1 MALIEAA
8 ERIVA
13 ERGIA
18 ALTVK
23 DVQLAARQANRS
35 AVRYHFGS
43 RNDLLEAVLELRMRP
58 VDKKRQEMLDRIGR
72 SDDPPQA
79 RQAVEALVCPLA
91 AETLGRADSRYARF
105 LVQALLDPVLAEIV
119 QKHLRAESF
128 RMVQKLL
135 IGLCPVGEP
144 AAGWRANNIVKLNMI
159 TLATQEGLGTR
170 RPESAVVVADLITS
184 CVALLNAPAS
194 EAMDL
199 QSGDTR

>member
-23 DVQLAARQANRS
+23 DVQVAARQSNRS

-43 RNDLLEAVLELRMRP
+43 RNDLLEAVLDLRMRP
-58 VDKKRQEMLDRIGR
+58 VDNKRQEMLDRIGR
-72 SDDPPQA
+72 SGDPPQA
-79 RQAVEALVCPLA
+79 RQAVEALVHPLA

-105 LVQALLDPVLAEIV
+105 LVQTLFDPVLAEIA

-128 RMVQKLL
+128 RMVHKLL
-135 IGLCPVGEP
+135 IGLCPAGEP
-144 AAGWRANNIVKLNMI
+144 AASWRADNIAQLNMI
-159 TLATQEGLGTR
+159 TLATQEGRGTR
-170 RPESAVVVADLITS
+170 RPESAAVVEDLITS
-184 CVALLNAPAS
+184 CTALLTAPAPK
-194 EAMDL
+194 A
-199 QSGDTR
+199 GD